1 LGRSLPPTAL
11 AAAPQASF
19 ARRHGPQLWAAAT
32 ALALLLAAA
41 MLVPHH
47 AAEVAPAPPARW
59 FNDDAGLV
67 SPGFAAA
74 KNQYIMT
81 QRRAQIVVVTRSG
94 VPEGALE
101 TWSARAVSAWQLG
114 ANRRDNGLVL
124 IVLPDARAIRLEI
137 GYGLEAALP
146 DVEAARLVD
155 ATLVPAFEH
164 GRYEDGFDDFL
175 AALYQELDA
184 SPKDAPVVGNDTGML
199 HFALAV
205 ARQAPRF
212 AADVRAAFV
221 TADLTG
227 RIVLCLFGAVFVAVA
242 GYLLQGILGGVVA
255 LVQLPWRLAHA
266 TSLRT
271 LDRGTL
277 AAEFAPAAF
286 VKRPPPSL
294 VDVARDLG
302 LVPIGYGIF
311 CAVGVVVAVA
321 FLAVGSDVFVP
332 ARGQFSGAGVT
343 KHWSAS

>member
-1 LGRSLPPTAL
+1 
-11 AAAPQASF
+11 
-19 ARRHGPQLWAAAT
+19 
-32 ALALLLAAA
+32 
-41 MLVPHH
+41 
-47 AAEVAPAPPARW
+47 
-59 FNDDAGLV
+59 
-67 SPGFAAA
+67 
-74 KNQYIMT
+74 MT

-114 ANRRDNGLVL
+114 ADRRDNGLVL

-294 VDVARDLG
+294 VAVARDLG

-311 CAVGVVVAVA
+311 CAVGVVVVVA

-343 KHWSAS
+343 KHWSAP